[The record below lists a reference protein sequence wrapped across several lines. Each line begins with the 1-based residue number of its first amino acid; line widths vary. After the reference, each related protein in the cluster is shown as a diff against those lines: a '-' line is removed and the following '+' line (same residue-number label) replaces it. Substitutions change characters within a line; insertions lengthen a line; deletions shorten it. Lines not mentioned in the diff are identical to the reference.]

1 MKARGDLTI
10 WLDQGMPWFAPPSDK
25 RGRNRTFSDA
35 AIQFC
40 LTIKCLFGY
49 EPDDALLIE
58 DAEDT
63 QETEALRD
71 LGFIE

>member
-10 WLDQGMPWFAPPSDK
+10 WLDQGMPWFAPPSGK
-25 RGRNRTFSDA
+25 RGRNRTFSNA

-49 EPDDALLIE
+49 EPDGALLIE
-58 DAEDT
+58 DAEYT

>member
-1 MKARGDLTI
+1 
-10 WLDQGMPWFAPPSDK
+10 MPWFAPPSGK
-25 RGRNRTFSDA
+25 RGRNRTFPDA

-40 LTIKCLFGY
+40 LTIKYLFGY
-49 EPDDALLIE
+49 GPDGAFLIE
-58 DAEDT
+58 DAEYT